1 MRLGVNKETLRL
13 QHISGTLN
21 CQQFY
26 FCIHK
31 YIQKRAEREQT
42 RIYLSVCYMCMRA
55 ARGEDK
61 YIRESVCVGLLALT
75 WCGKS
80 TSTTLICTANL

>member
-26 FCIHK
+26 FCTQIYTK
-31 YIQKRAEREQT
+31 ARRERESKHEFT
-42 RIYLSVCYMCMRA
+42 SLFVICACA